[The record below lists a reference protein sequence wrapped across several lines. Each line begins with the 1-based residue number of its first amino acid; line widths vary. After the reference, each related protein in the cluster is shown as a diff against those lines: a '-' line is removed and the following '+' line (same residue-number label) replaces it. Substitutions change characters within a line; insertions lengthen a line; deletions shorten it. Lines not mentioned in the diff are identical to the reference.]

1 LDRMREFFAQL
12 PTARAMGLEPRNF
25 SYNHRRG
32 MCSACWG
39 LGYNKVEMHFLPPVK
54 VPCKDCHGLR
64 LNPVSLEIEYKGK
77 NFGQYLKMTIDEAR
91 IVFDSFPR
99 ITRILNTLIDVG
111 LGYLKIGQQMVSL
124 SGGEAQRI
132 KLSRELS
139 KRSTGKTLYILDEP
153 TIGLHSDDIQKLLK
167 VLHRLV
173 DKKNTMIIIEHNLD
187 IIKNA
192 DHIIDLGPEAGNNGG
207 QLVFAGTPEDILS
220 CKQSYTGNYLH
231 THLTS

>member
-1 LDRMREFFAQL
+1 
-12 PTARAMGLEPRNF
+12 
-25 SYNHRRG
+25 
-32 MCSACWG
+32 
-39 LGYNKVEMHFLPPVK
+39 
-54 VPCKDCHGLR
+54 
-64 LNPVSLEIEYKGK
+64 
-77 NFGQYLKMTIDEAR
+77 MTIYEAR

-99 ITRILNTLIDVG
+99 IMRILNTLIDVG

-139 KRSTGKTLYILDEP
+139 KRSTGKTLYIMDEP

-192 DHIIDLGPEAGNNGG
+192 DHIIDLGPDAGENGG
-207 QLVFAGTPEDILS
+207 QLIFTGTPEEIVKS
-220 CKQSYTGNYLH
+220 KKSYTGRYLNK
-231 THLTS
+231 HLSS